1 MFACEQED
9 VEPDLM
15 CLAKGISGGYLP
27 LAATLAS
34 DEIYTAFLGSHGEM
48 KHFFHGPTYTA
59 NPLACAVGLESL
71 ALLRES
77 TLANAQARIPK
88 IDAALRR
95 IETHRLVK
103 QVRQVGMMVGIELHA
118 VDGQFLGREVCEQ
131 ARSYGVILRNLGDV
145 VVWMPPLT
153 LQPTDLLLLE
163 EATVRAID
171 QRAT

>member
-1 MFACEQED
+1 M
-9 VEPDLM
+9 
-15 CLAKGISGGYLP
+15 
-27 LAATLAS
+27 AS
-34 DEIYTAFLGSHGEM
+34 YEIYTAFLGSHGEM
-48 KHFFHGPTYTA
+48 KHFFHGHTYTA

-77 TLANAQARIPK
+77 TLGNAQARIPEIK
-88 IDAALRR
+88 AALGR

-103 QVRQVGMMVGIELHA
+103 QVRQVGMMVGIELHP
-118 VDGQFLGREVCEQ
+118 VDGQFLGRDVCEQ

-153 LQPTDLLLLE
+153 LQPVDLSLLE